1 VFGEKDIDKGSYKE
15 EFKVSINMLYILE
28 GLTQRKPPGIKRYIL
43 LFCCSLIL
51 DRLSVFRFIRTA
63 TGINIVTS
71 RVHFTLI
78 YKW

>member
-51 DRLSVFRFIRTA
+51 DRLSESSDSSELPLELTLSLPEFI
-63 TGINIVTS
+63 
-71 RVHFTLI
+71 LP
-78 YKW
+78 